1 MSRYIQSLRTG
12 NDGQMAEINLQS
24 NDKVMSHLEVV
35 KKVGT
40 IVLALS
46 VFEVMFYAMYQEGEV
61 LIPLL
66 CGAPLGL
73 IIIVILC
80 QSVMHFLGFGKMVMN
95 KNEILL
101 RTSRSGEKSKSFFDP
116 LTRVI
121 LSPMAKM
128 AMSSM
133 DEDGDGKLSFEEILE
148 DMEVVSKSE
157 YAELRKT
164 FDLYDEDGDGFL
176 SLKELEGF
184 LIHSEDNWIEVEEKP
199 ENWWSKDSI

>member
-1 MSRYIQSLRTG
+1 
-12 NDGQMAEINLQS
+12 
-24 NDKVMSHLEVV
+24 
-35 KKVGT
+35 
-40 IVLALS
+40 
-46 VFEVMFYAMYQEGEV
+46 
-61 LIPLL
+61 
-66 CGAPLGL
+66 
-73 IIIVILC
+73 
-80 QSVMHFLGFGKMVMN
+80 
-95 KNEILL
+95 
-101 RTSRSGEKSKSFFDP
+101 
-116 LTRVI
+116 
-121 LSPMAKM
+121 MAKM